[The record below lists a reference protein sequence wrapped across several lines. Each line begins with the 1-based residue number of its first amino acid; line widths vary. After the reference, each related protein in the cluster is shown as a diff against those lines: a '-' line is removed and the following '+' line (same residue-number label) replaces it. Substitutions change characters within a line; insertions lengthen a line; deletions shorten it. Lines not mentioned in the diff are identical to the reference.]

1 MNYPAE
7 GLRQTN
13 PTIFTYLK
21 KFPLISVAVR
31 SAQYFIK
38 MLQIKG
44 VRDLRE
50 LI

>member
-13 PTIFTYLK
+13 PTIFTCLK